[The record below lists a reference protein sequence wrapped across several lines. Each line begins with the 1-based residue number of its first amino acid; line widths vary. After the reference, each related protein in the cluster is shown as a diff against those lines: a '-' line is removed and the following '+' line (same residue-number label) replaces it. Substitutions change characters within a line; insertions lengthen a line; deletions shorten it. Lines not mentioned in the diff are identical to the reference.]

1 MTRVINPKK
10 KFNPT
15 HRSAGLNKGVELE
28 NIHWHQEK
36 PVDSGGQPIDLT
48 QYEILDCTGKKA
60 LNVINGCL
68 EKTQINWLP
77 ICVDNIT
84 QYTANIII
92 WNKISN
98 IETYKTLFLI
108 DGIVT
113 DVQPTGNIVY
123 RECNSFKREYIAH
136 VSGCIETQLPIGCR
150 SSVSIFNFSDTD
162 MVGFTITANDGN
174 GNFTIIQEQTNQTAH
189 DRFLL
194 MLNEVSQPDTRVEEN
209 IGNGLMYFYLHN
221 GNVTNIISI
230 SPTEVQFDFHV
241 EPGVT
246 DIPSALPMPCVDVI
260 SNSEYQNTASQ
271 LKSLYESA
279 PLNILQPNS
288 GIPLTFTLTNYQLE
302 LESVFIPAKQILYN
316 NEDGTLTE
324 EYRALGDINTI
335 LPFNPLVDKFGT
347 KCESESILP
356 VPFQVFCL
364 KKPSQTVSTPGSVTV
379 DTQNSLSGLEQSN
392 FANYPSAILPI
403 PSQITVTTDLLN
415 SVPQDAFG
423 VNFSNSTLTA
433 NDLVY
438 KVSFGIKIDQ
448 ASGDTTDTVQDAI
461 GGGVYDNAGNVLGG
475 TFTVTPPNA
484 VLQGNLGY
492 ISLGSGHSVGVTYD
506 FTFELYTPQPGN
518 DLRVFFGFD
527 DIDVGSTQNGIY
539 TIEQVNILYNTTTT
553 IPGEEFQVAEI
564 RYSDGTREFKK
575 EIDNTTVIY
584 DNTVDTLSFGK
595 CENITLIFSEKET
608 CGTIDGS
615 TSIYDLIKVIGRDP
629 STGFIV
635 TSHYE
640 YLNGTIVTGIVNEN
654 CDCSCN
660 TICEQP
666 LNCNPIT
673 DFSITQTELDCLL
686 SNGFT
691 LENLC
696 TMNSTNV
703 YTELTNLGCKD
714 CVACSVEGDGFGNYE
729 IVNGILQR
737 VDGSFSLG
745 SLQLTG
751 DQGSG
756 PCPSIDK
763 YEYFY
768 QGVKVTGTNDYIL
781 IESGNDITN
790 YPINPPTI
798 HPVGTAPYYLN
809 ATQLDTANYTYSF
822 IFTYKRFGCPPL
834 VFELQIIPSDLNRR
848 CDAYNQWINGATYLF
863 GDKGGD
869 INGYDA
875 LMNNLG
881 LPALAGAPRKL
892 RYLVESININGNLW
906 SGQFVDILVPTANW
920 QQVLANG
927 INAIVG
933 QNILSYNGVWQ
944 VSYNTAWSTFHIVL
958 SEWADD
964 HNNGF
969 VRIGGGWAFRLN
981 NGVMEDGI
989 GTNQDASSGSF
1000 KELISCVDL

>member
-48 QYEILDCTGKKA
+48 QYEILDCSGKKA

-113 DVQPTGNIVY
+113 DVQPIGNIVY
-123 RECNSFKREYIAH
+123 RECNSFKKEYIAH

-221 GNVTNIISI
+221 GNVTNVTSI

-379 DTQNSLSGLEQSN
+379 DTQNSLNGLEQSN
-392 FANYPSAILPI
+392 FANYPSAVLPI
-403 PSQITVTTDLLN
+403 PSQIIVTTDLLN

-423 VNFSNSTLTA
+423 INFSNSTLTA

-492 ISLGSGHSVGVTYD
+492 ISLGTGHSVGITYD

-575 EIDNTTVIY
+575 EIDNTAVIY
-584 DNTVDTLSFGK
+584 DNAVDTLSFGK

-615 TSIYDLIKVIGRDP
+615 TSIYDLIKVIGRNP

-654 CDCSCN
+654 CDCTCN
-660 TICEQP
+660 TICEP
-666 LNCNPIT
+666 ALNCNPII
-673 DFSITQTELDCLL
+673 DFSLTQTELDCLL
-686 SNGFT
+686 TNGFT

-696 TMNSTNV
+696 TMTSTDV

-714 CVACSVEGDGFGNYE
+714 CNTCGQGDE
-729 IVNGILQR
+729 IGGYQIIDGVPSWTLGMSELIYTGSNIDGI
-737 VDGSFSLG
+737 
-745 SLQLTG
+745 
-751 DQGSG
+751 
-756 PCPSIDK
+756 CPTQDK
-763 YEYFY
+763 YDYFY
-768 QGVKVTGTNDYIL
+768 HALKVNGTNDFIAF
-781 IESGNDITN
+781 EPGNSPGT
-790 YPINPPTI
+790 YPINPPII
-798 HPVGTAPYYLN
+798 HPIGTAPYYIN
-809 ATQLDTANYTYSF
+809 GTQLDTTNYTYSSV
-822 IFTYKRFGCPPL
+822 ITYKRKGCPPY
-834 VFELQIIPSDLNRR
+834 VSTFPANIILPRR
-848 CDAYNQWINGATYLF
+848 CDAYAAWINGGETV
-863 GDKGGD
+863 DKGGD
-869 INGYDA
+869 VNDYDT
-875 LMNNLG
+875 LMNLLG
-881 LPALAGAPRKL
+881 LPTLVGSPRTL
-892 RYLVESININGNLW
+892 RYLVESININGNQW
-906 SGQFVDILVPTANW
+906 NGQFIDIPVPTANW

-933 QNILSYNGVWQ
+933 QTILSYNGIWQ
-944 VSYNTAWSTFHIVL
+944 VSYNPSWSIFHIVL
-958 SEWADD
+958 SEHADD
-964 HNNGF
+964 HNSGF
-969 VRIGGGWAFRLN
+969 TNIGGGWAFRLN
-981 NGVMEDGI
+981 AGVMEDNI
-989 GTNQDASSGSF
+989 GVTDLSGASNWYQ
-1000 KELISCVDL
+1000 LINCVDL